1 MTQQKPAPK
10 PGFRPGPPGRG
21 PMGHG
26 HGMPVERAK
35 DVQSTLKRLA
45 GYLWRQKGSLLL
57 TVLFV
62 AGSSI
67 LGLLSPYFMGK
78 AIDDFID
85 AGIQTGLAG
94 LLGWMLLVNIGA
106 SIFTWLQTYVM
117 SGTSQSIIRDLR
129 NELFEKLQTL
139 SLRYFDQ
146 HTHGELMSRLSND
159 VDNISNVLSNTVT
172 QLVSSALSLVGVAVM
187 MFIINWRLAIISLS
201 VIPLM
206 GVITKTISKRT
217 RVGFRQQQAYLGN
230 LNGIIEE
237 TVTGQRVVI
246 AYGREEAAIKSFRT
260 ENRALQKAATKAQ
273 VYSGFVGPMMNFVN
287 NVSFAIVAGSG
298 GWMVV
303 RDLATIGTIA
313 SFINYAR
320 QFARP
325 LNQIAQLYNQIQSAL
340 AGAER
345 IFEVLD
351 EVPELQDVPG
361 AQPLENIQGEVIFE
375 NVCFGYNKDVP
386 VLKHVS
392 LHAQP
397 GQTVALV
404 GPTGAGKTTI
414 VNLLT
419 RFYDIDSGSITID
432 GMDIRRAKKDN
443 LRRQLGIV
451 LQDTFLFGE
460 SALDNIRY
468 GRLDATEE
476 EVIAAAKMAN
486 ADQFIRRLPQGYDT
500 PLSENGSNLSQG
512 QRQLLAIA
520 RAILADPGILVL
532 DEATSSVDTRTEK
545 HIQDAMLRLME
556 GRTSFV
562 IAHRLSTIR
571 DADQVLVINDGEII
585 ERGTHDEL
593 LAQGGFYYTM
603 YMSQFKGRQAIPE
616 AVTAAA
622 VGD

>member
-1 MTQQKPAPK
+1 
-10 PGFRPGPPGRG
+10 
-21 PMGHG
+21 MGHG

-94 LLGWMLLVNIGA
+94 LLGLMLLVNIGA

-246 AYGREEAAIKSFRT
+246 AYGREEAAIQSFRT

-287 NVSFAIVAGSG
+287 NVSFAIVAGSVG
-298 GWMVV
+298 GWW
-303 RDLATIGTIA
+303 
-313 SFINYAR
+313 
-320 QFARP
+320 
-325 LNQIAQLYNQIQSAL
+325 
-340 AGAER
+340 
-345 IFEVLD
+345 
-351 EVPELQDVPG
+351 
-361 AQPLENIQGEVIFE
+361 
-375 NVCFGYNKDVP
+375 C
-386 VLKHVS
+386 
-392 LHAQP
+392 
-397 GQTVALV
+397 
-404 GPTGAGKTTI
+404 
-414 VNLLT
+414 
-419 RFYDIDSGSITID
+419 
-432 GMDIRRAKKDN
+432 
-443 LRRQLGIV
+443 
-451 LQDTFLFGE
+451 
-460 SALDNIRY
+460 
-468 GRLDATEE
+468 
-476 EVIAAAKMAN
+476 
-486 ADQFIRRLPQGYDT
+486 
-500 PLSENGSNLSQG
+500 
-512 QRQLLAIA
+512 
-520 RAILADPGILVL
+520 
-532 DEATSSVDTRTEK
+532 
-545 HIQDAMLRLME
+545 
-556 GRTSFV
+556 
-562 IAHRLSTIR
+562 
-571 DADQVLVINDGEII
+571 
-585 ERGTHDEL
+585 
-593 LAQGGFYYTM
+593 
-603 YMSQFKGRQAIPE
+603 
-616 AVTAAA
+616 VT
-622 VGD
+622 